1 LNVTTAV
8 ATFESGSA
16 AERTRRLVLTLSTM
30 MAILLYAIDMTVAN
44 VALPVLQGNLA
55 ATREQAAW
63 VLTSYLIA
71 SASALPA
78 LAAVEA
84 RLGLR
89 RSFMIAVLGFG
100 ISSVLCGLAPNVESL
115 VLARFL
121 QGMFGAG
128 LLPLGQTALQSV
140 YPPQH
145 LSRAFALL
153 GMGVMVGPILGPSV
167 GGWLT
172 EEFGWRAVFYINLPF
187 VVIAL
192 IGLSLTLRGNADPA
206 PRPFDR
212 LGFVL
217 LALTIVPLQLALDRG
232 QQLDWFESAE
242 IVIEVAVGLIAAW
255 MFAVHVRT
263 TRTPLFTPVLGAN
276 RNLMI
281 SIGMSLLVGWPFM
294 GGMVLLPQFLQEVQ
308 GYSVVSA
315 GLLLAPRGVGLMFGM
330 MLVGRVGG
338 KVDPRLI
345 FSVGCVLLSSGLFA
359 LSFAPSDAPAAW
371 LTGWLMWQGVGLGF
385 VFVPLN
391 TLGFATLDP
400 RLRTEAAAL
409 LTLARNLGSSIGIAV
424 LVSRVTHDASFNVQ
438 RLLEAAHF
446 TPQLADGATLA
457 WFIDELRR
465 ESLVLSYSNQHVF
478 LCVLPLVILPI
489 VWLTS
494 RPRFAA
500 A

>member
-1 LNVTTAV
+1 
-8 ATFESGSA
+8 
-16 AERTRRLVLTLSTM
+16 
-30 MAILLYAIDMTVAN
+30 
-44 VALPVLQGNLA
+44 
-55 ATREQAAW
+55 
-63 VLTSYLIA
+63 
-71 SASALPA
+71 
-78 LAAVEA
+78 
-84 RLGLR
+84 
-89 RSFMIAVLGFG
+89 
-100 ISSVLCGLAPNVESL
+100 
-115 VLARFL
+115 
-121 QGMFGAG
+121 
-128 LLPLGQTALQSV
+128 
-140 YPPQH
+140 
-145 LSRAFALL
+145 
-153 GMGVMVGPILGPSV
+153 
-167 GGWLT
+167 
-172 EEFGWRAVFYINLPF
+172 
-187 VVIAL
+187 
-192 IGLSLTLRGNADPA
+192 
-206 PRPFDR
+206 
-212 LGFVL
+212 
-217 LALTIVPLQLALDRG
+217 
-232 QQLDWFESAE
+232 
-242 IVIEVAVGLIAAW
+242 
-255 MFAVHVRT
+255 
-263 TRTPLFTPVLGAN
+263 
-276 RNLMI
+276 
-281 SIGMSLLVGWPFM
+281 M

-409 LTLARNLGSSIGIAV
+409 LTLSRNLGSSIGIAV